1 MAGTIKGILVEIG
14 GDTSGLQKALTKVNT
29 ATSSLSKELRGVNSL
44 LKLDPKNIELT
55 KQKQEILTKSIGE
68 TSKKLEEL
76 RKVEEMANSE
86 RDKISDEN
94 YRNLQREIA
103 NTEYKLKQLQVQA
116 SKWTK
121 AGDNLEAFGNK
132 VVSISGKLNNMGN
145 TLTTSLT
152 LPVLAIGT
160 AAISTGNDFEAQMSR
175 VQAIAG
181 ATKEELKK
189 LTDLAVDLGAKTSFS
204 ASEVAAG
211 MENLASAGFS
221 TNEIIQAMPG
231 LLDLAASS
239 GAELAISSEIAA
251 SSIRGFGLEANK
263 SGHVADVFA
272 EASARTNAQVEDM
285 GEAMKYVAPVAK
297 TVGLSIE
304 ETAAAIGIMSD
315 AGVKGSQAGT
325 TLRGGLTRI
334 VKPTKQVKEAMEELG
349 VEFYNSNGTM
359 KSLTQIIQTLQ
370 EHTKG
375 LTDETK
381 NQALAQIFG
390 TEALSGMMALVN
402 RGSSELDKMTKSFE
416 KCDGSAKEMADTML
430 DNSKGAIESLTGS
443 LESAGIAIQQALAP
457 EIKDLS
463 KWIQGLVDDF
473 NDLSDEEKQ
482 NIVRTALLV
491 ATIGPAIKILGKL
504 GTGLGTV
511 TKGAGIF
518 SKAIIHLIKNT
529 TSANT
534 AVNSTVK
541 GLKAVISPMGLMTT
555 TTIGCTVALA
565 TLYSETNKNNQAIS
579 ESAKQIENAKNK
591 YNEFI
596 QEKNNIMS
604 TTLTEVANTQKLSEE
619 LRTLVDENGKIKAG
633 YKERVAFILGEL
645 KKSLGIE
652 YNMTGDVITN
662 YKELNK
668 SIEDVIRT
676 KRANAILENEEAK
689 YNEAREKRTSAYD
702 DIISKEKELANAKEE
717 LIKKEKEYQEFSE
730 SWEGKVNTNQTKW
743 LEKQVEMQKEATKLA
758 EQNLNDSKN
767 IYNNYLNDI
776 ATYEN
781 DQAIVL
787 SGNNE
792 KIEELIKSR
801 TYTYQQSSNDIG
813 ETINHNIQQVQ
824 YEIGQYEAARQ
835 QDLKNQDKAN
845 AEKNQKQVEANK
857 KQLRALGEQLAQMT
871 STTEAMTPQQIEA
884 WNNLA
889 NGSYEVYS
897 EIVSNMGP
905 TMKQKVQ
912 EATGV
917 IAAGTPQMQAVA
929 GELAQKTIDEFNKGG
944 EAKQKALNTIQGYL
958 EGLNDEQKRNLLKQA
973 GIEDVNKVI
982 EELNRGD
989 LSEESGKNIL
999 EGLWHGLK
1007 NDSWQKNIIGVVA
1020 GLAKS
1025 ITSSLSIKIPKPKIG
1040 ASQFATGELLPGHKT
1055 GLSYVPYDNYIARLH
1070 KGERV
1075 LTAKENK
1082 QLMAMQKGSKI
1093 KEFNFKGLAN
1103 NITNKN
1109 NFYFSMQINPKSLTE
1124 ADMKKCFDFWERK
1137 AGKYF

>member
-304 ETAAAIGIMSD
+304 ETAAIGIMSD

-473 NDLSDEEKQ
+473 NNLSDEEKQ

-511 TKGAGIF
+511 TKNLGIL
-518 SKAIIHLIKNT
+518 SKGIVVFRNNT

-534 AVNSTVK
+534 SVNNVAK
-541 GLKAVISPMGLMTT
+541 GIKSLTSPVGLAITATITLAGAFMYMNQKANEIP
-555 TTIGCTVALA
+555 A
-565 TLYSETNKNNQAIS
+565 TLKNAMEEMENYKKEHQSVREEMDKASASSMSEIANIEKLKN
-579 ESAKQIENAKNK
+579 E
-591 YNEFI
+591 
-596 QEKNNIMS
+596 
-604 TTLTEVANTQKLSEE
+604 LT
-619 LRTLVDENGKIKAG
+619 TLVDENGKVKEG
-633 YKERVAFILGEL
+633 YRDRVSFIL
-645 KKSLGIE
+645 
-652 YNMTGDVITN
+652 
-662 YKELNK
+662 KELNEALGTEY
-668 SIEDVIRT
+668 SMTGNVISQYKNLQNEINSLILK
-676 KRANAILENEEAK
+676 KRAQIVLENEEGK
-689 YNEAREKRTSAYD
+689 YSEALANKESAYQRMID
-702 DIISKEKELANAKEE
+702 AQS
-717 LIKKEKEYQEFSE
+717 EYNKAL
-730 SWEGKVNTNQTKW
+730 EGKTYEQYFNDLKKNYEEAGYTA
-743 LEKQVEMQKEATKLA
+743 EAATKYA
-758 EQNLNDSKN
+758 EDYMAKWVDGYKQNYEDAKQIHSD
-767 IYNNYLNDI
+767 YLDYI
-776 ATYEN
+776 ASYEN
-781 DQAIVL
+781 DYAIVQ
-787 SGNNE
+787 SGNE
-792 KIEELIKSR
+792 KEIEELIRNR
-801 TYTYQQSSNDIG
+801 TFTYQQSSNDIG

-889 NGSYEVYS
+889 NGSYEIYS

-944 EAKQKALNTIQGYL
+944 EAKQKALNTIKGYL

-999 EGLWHGLK
+999 EGLWQGLK

>member
-375 LTDETK
+375 LTDEIK

-482 NIVRTALLV
+482 NIIRTAMLV

-511 TKGAGIF
+511 TKNLGIL
-518 SKAIIHLIKNT
+518 SKGIVVFRNNT

-534 AVNSTVK
+534 SVNNVAK
-541 GLKAVISPMGLMTT
+541 GIKSLTSPVGLAITATITLAGAFMYMNQKANEIP
-555 TTIGCTVALA
+555 A
-565 TLYSETNKNNQAIS
+565 TLKNAMEEMENYKKEHQSVREEMDKASASSMSEIANIEKLKN
-579 ESAKQIENAKNK
+579 E
-591 YNEFI
+591 
-596 QEKNNIMS
+596 
-604 TTLTEVANTQKLSEE
+604 LT
-619 LRTLVDENGKIKAG
+619 TLVDENGKVKEG
-633 YKERVAFILGEL
+633 YRDRVSFIL
-645 KKSLGIE
+645 
-652 YNMTGDVITN
+652 
-662 YKELNK
+662 KELNEALGTEY
-668 SIEDVIRT
+668 SMTGNVISQYKNLQNEINSLILK
-676 KRANAILENEEAK
+676 KRAQIVLENEEGK
-689 YNEAREKRTSAYD
+689 YSEALANKESAYQRMID
-702 DIISKEKELANAKEE
+702 AQS
-717 LIKKEKEYQEFSE
+717 EYNKAL
-730 SWEGKVNTNQTKW
+730 EGKTYEQYFNDLKKNYEEAGYTA
-743 LEKQVEMQKEATKLA
+743 EAATKYA
-758 EQNLNDSKN
+758 EDYMAKWVDGYKQNYEDAKQIHSD
-767 IYNNYLNDI
+767 YLDYI
-776 ATYEN
+776 ASYEN
-781 DQAIVL
+781 DYAIVQ
-787 SGNNE
+787 SGNE
-792 KIEELIKSR
+792 KEIEELIRNR
-801 TYTYQQSSNDIG
+801 TFTYQQSSNDIG

-889 NGSYEVYS
+889 NGSYEIYS

-944 EAKQKALNTIQGYL
+944 EAKQKALNTIKGYL

-999 EGLWHGLK
+999 EGLWQGLK